1 MSANRTAQ
9 RLNRILSMLPWVIAN
24 PGATVDV
31 VCERF
36 GYSQKELIADL
47 DLVFVCGL
55 PGYGPGDLMVAYVE
69 EDEVVVD
76 MADYFARPLRLTPA
90 EGLGLLAAGMALI
103 SSGQAPPSLERAIEK
118 LGKAL
123 TPDGTEVLAVD
134 LSGEPELV
142 GMLRTAAAEGKVV
155 DIVYVSLGKGETKRR
170 SVEPWSVSSAMG
182 NWYLSAYCRTA
193 VGERIFRVDRIRE
206 ALPTDETFTRPSD
219 PPQVEIR
226 YLPGEDDVRATIR
239 LSNRARWVAEYY
251 PVEEV
256 EDTDAGLVIRFSAGD
271 VAVIARL
278 LLRLGS
284 DAELVEGPGVSEAL
298 EDLRSRILT
307 RYGASA

>member
-1 MSANRTAQ
+1 MNRTAQ

-24 PGATVDV
+24 PGATVDE

-36 GYSQKELIADL
+36 GYSQKDLISDL

-69 EDEVVVD
+69 DDEVVVD

-103 SSGQAPPSLERAIEK
+103 SSGQAPASLERAVEK
-118 LGKAL
+118 LGEAL
-123 TPDGTEVLAVD
+123 SPDGGELLAVD

-142 GMLRTAAAEGKVV
+142 AKLRTAAAEGRVV
-155 DIVYVSLGKGETKRR
+155 DLVYVSLGKGETKRR
-170 SVEPWSVSSAMG
+170 LVEPWSVASTLG
-182 NWYLSAYCRTA
+182 NWYLSAFCRSA
-193 VGERIFRVDRIRE
+193 GGERIFRVDRIRDAQVTE
-206 ALPTDETFTRPSD
+206 ETFT
-219 PPQVEIR
+219 PPANLPLVEVR

-239 LSNRARWVAEYY
+239 LTNRARWVAEYY
-251 PVEEV
+251 PIEVV
-256 EDTDAGLVIRFSAGD
+256 EDDANGLVIRFSAGD

-278 LLRLGS
+278 LLRLGGE
-284 DAELVEGPGVSEAL
+284 AELVEGAGVAEAL
-298 EDLRSRILT
+298 DDLRRRILG
-307 RYGASA
+307 RYSA